1 MRLLAART
9 AEGVAI
15 IAFRTMRRFTLGRAA
30 CTGRFGRLPIG
41 ARRKRMTLRLYR
53 SDGQRNREHGYGKY
67 LQHSSLPIFVYSNT
81 TRTIYCAGEIDV
93 QLPLHRVRHL
103 GDL

>member
-1 MRLLAART
+1 
-9 AEGVAI
+9 
-15 IAFRTMRRFTLGRAA
+15 
-30 CTGRFGRLPIG
+30 
-41 ARRKRMTLRLYR
+41 MTLRLYR

-67 LQHSSLPIFVYSNT
+67 LQHSSLPVFVYSNT

-103 GDL
+103 GDLGSDASRLIVRSLPRNVGHFCSTFSAAGLSNSRQAFPLSRGS